1 MRSKL
6 FSPFWLP
13 IWFFA
18 GAICAGAGI
27 LHYHASLTHGQLSWI
42 DAFFTATS
50 AICVTGLT
58 VVDTGSFFT
67 HTGQAT
73 ILAMIQLGGLGIMTY
88 ASLAG
93 YMLSKR
99 VSMTDRIAVGQS
111 LLHDPSFKIGNFLM
125 RVLVGTAVI
134 EFFGALGLYLL
145 DPVGFHPYSAVFHS
159 ISAFCNAGFSLYP
172 DSLMAWRTDWGV
184 NIMFMTLITL
194 GGLGFFVINECLVL
208 GGNLFSKEKG
218 GGAPKATLLSWHTRI
233 VLTTSLFLVIVGTLG
248 IFTAEILGGERVLPW
263 SDKLLLAMFQS
274 VTCRT
279 AGFNT
284 VEISHMTNVS
294 LVLMLALMF
303 IGGSPGSCAG
313 GIKTTT
319 FRAWWAFV
327 AAQFRGRDQS
337 RIGGRAL
344 NPVSMHKALTLM
356 IMASGLV
363 ALATL
368 VLNITEG
375 GDIPHVLARGVFL
388 ETLFEAVSAF
398 GTVGLSTG
406 LTSKLG
412 VEGKAMVIVLM
423 FVGRLGPIWLLS
435 AFNIWRI
442 DPHYR
447 YPEKHLPLG

>member
-18 GAICAGAGI
+18 GAICTGAAV
-27 LHYHASLTHGQLSWI
+27 LHHRTSLAQDHLSWI

-50 AICVTGLT
+50 AMCVTGLT
-58 VVDTGSFFT
+58 VVDTGSFFSLA
-67 HTGQAT
+67 GQGAL
-73 ILAMIQLGGLGIMTY
+73 LAMIQLGGLGIMTY

-93 YMLSKR
+93 YLLSKR
-99 VSMTDRIAVGQS
+99 ISMTDRIAVGQS
-111 LLHDPSFKIGNFLM
+111 LMHDPSFKLGSFLL
-125 RVLVGTAVI
+125 RVVAGTAVI
-134 EFFGALGLYLL
+134 ELAGAAVLYFL

-159 ISAFCNAGFSLYP
+159 VSAFCNAGFSLYS
-172 DSLMAWRTDWGV
+172 DSLSSWRGDWGV
-184 NIMFMTLITL
+184 NILFMILITL
-194 GGLGFFVINECLVL
+194 GGLGFFVINDCLVL
-208 GGNLFSKEKG
+208 AG
-218 GGAPKATLLSWHTRI
+218 KAVKRAGPESEPRAHLLSWHTRI
-233 VLTTSLFLVIVGTLG
+233 VLGTSLFLVVAGTVT
-248 IFTAEILGGERVLPW
+248 IFTAEMIGGEETLSW
-263 SDKLLLAMFQS
+263 SDTLLASMFQS
-274 VTCRT
+274 VSCRT

-284 VEISHMTNVS
+284 VEIYHLTNVS
-294 LVLMLALMF
+294 LVIMLGLMF

-327 AAQFRGRDQS
+327 AAQFRGRDQC
-337 RIGGRAL
+337 RIGGSAL
-344 NPVSMHKALTLM
+344 NPASMHKALTLI
-356 IMASGLV
+356 IMATGLV

-375 GDIPHVLARGVFL
+375 GDSPHVQARGIFL
-388 ETLFEAVSAF
+388 ETFFEAVSAF

-406 LTSKLG
+406 LTHKLSF
-412 VEGKAMVIVLM
+412 EGKIMTIILM

-447 YPEKHLPLG
+447 FPEKHLPLG